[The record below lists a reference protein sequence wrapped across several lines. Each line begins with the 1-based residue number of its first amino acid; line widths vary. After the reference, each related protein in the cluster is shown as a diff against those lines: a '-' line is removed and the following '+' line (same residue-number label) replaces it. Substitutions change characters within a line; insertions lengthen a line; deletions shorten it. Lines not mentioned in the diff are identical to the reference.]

1 MADSNERLIY
11 DLARPLGSP
20 SHGSGD
26 TRRTPGNARHRGDQ
40 GQDSR
45 HRRSVV
51 HDAGLR
57 GDELAL
63 DHRGSA
69 GESCSRQLSLRQ
81 QGGVVPVGADAKARP
96 DEPAARRPA
105 HAARARC
112 RNSRTSVRE
121 DPRCTARARAR
132 AGARSRARWNQFPA
146 PARTRLR
153 GPGAVHPPI
162 PERSICRD
170 DRSLQGGLRP
180 RTSRAA
186 EARALVAPAFHD
198 GRVVVHARRHRC
210 AETDRRART
219 RRRPERRATAA
230 PSGTVPA
237 RGVDVAAS
245 GRRRQRSRAGCVA
258 GCIATTGT
266 LTGRSSMLT
275 LLWLVVAIITAV
287 TLAYVNARG
296 TAWTV
301 SIAVLLAAAWT
312 FAMLPMWVA
321 LLLVA
326 AFVMLAPALL
336 LSLLRRKLIS
346 EPALRAFRR
355 VLPAMSQTEREA
367 LEAGTVWWDGE
378 LFSGAPD
385 WRKLLDVPRAT
396 LSPGEQSF
404 LDNEVE
410 TLAGMVSDWETTNVY
425 RDLPPAVWQYIK
437 DNGFLGMIIPKAYGG
452 LGFSAF
458 AHSEVVQKLST
469 RSGTIAV
476 TVLVPNS
483 LGPGELLLNYGTEAQ
498 KRHFLP
504 RLAKGLEIP
513 CFALTNPYA
522 GSDAASIPDYG
533 IVCWGEHE
541 GARVLGLRL
550 TWDKRYITLGP
561 VATLLGL
568 AFRAYDPDHLV
579 GAREDLGISCA
590 LVPTS
595 HAGVN
600 IGRRHM
606 PLNAVFQN
614 GPNSGRDVFIPMDW
628 IIGGQP
634 MLGRGWRMLMECL
647 AAGRGISLPSSNT
660 GMAKL
665 AVRATGGYARIRR
678 QFRIA
683 IGRFEGIE
691 EPLARMGGN
700 VYLMDA
706 TRQLTARA
714 VDLGEKPAVLS
725 GIAKLHLTE
734 RNREVINDAMD
745 IAGGKGI
752 CMGPSNFLGAAYMQ
766 IPVSITV
773 EGANILTR
781 SLIVFGQGAIR
792 CHPYVLKEMRA
803 TQHADGHEAVV
814 AFDDA
819 LVGHVRFAI
828 RNLARAFVMGLTG
841 SHFVRVPADVDPD
854 TMRYYQQLTR
864 FSAALAFLAYVSMG
878 VLGGELKRKE
888 KLSARL
894 GDILSCLYLC
904 SATLKR
910 FEDEGRQA
918 ADAPLMHWAIWDAMF
933 KAQNAFEGVIS
944 NFPSAFV
951 AGLVRAIVFPLGRPY
966 VVPSDALGRDVARL
980 LIAPSPTR
988 DRLTAGMFL
997 PDQVDDPV
1005 RQIELALDATMAAE
1019 PIEAKLRE
1027 AVRAGRLPRVDD
1039 PRIDAET
1046 LDRQA
1051 IDASVITPDEARVLA
1066 EHRKRVAQV
1075 VRVDDFGPDLGT
1087 SLLRV
1092 DATGRAAD
1100 VASVIAAAQRAPA

>member
-1 MADSNERLIY
+1 
-11 DLARPLGSP
+11 
-20 SHGSGD
+20 
-26 TRRTPGNARHRGDQ
+26 
-40 GQDSR
+40 
-45 HRRSVV
+45 
-51 HDAGLR
+51 
-57 GDELAL
+57 
-63 DHRGSA
+63 
-69 GESCSRQLSLRQ
+69 
-81 QGGVVPVGADAKARP
+81 
-96 DEPAARRPA
+96 
-105 HAARARC
+105 
-112 RNSRTSVRE
+112 
-121 DPRCTARARAR
+121 
-132 AGARSRARWNQFPA
+132 
-146 PARTRLR
+146 
-153 GPGAVHPPI
+153 
-162 PERSICRD
+162 
-170 DRSLQGGLRP
+170 
-180 RTSRAA
+180 
-186 EARALVAPAFHD
+186 
-198 GRVVVHARRHRC
+198 
-210 AETDRRART
+210 
-219 RRRPERRATAA
+219 
-230 PSGTVPA
+230 
-237 RGVDVAAS
+237 
-245 GRRRQRSRAGCVA
+245 
-258 GCIATTGT
+258 
-266 LTGRSSMLT
+266 MLT
-275 LLWLVVAIITAV
+275 LAWLLVMLIAALV
-287 TLAYVNARG
+287 LAYTNARG
-296 TAWTV
+296 IVWTLTLGV
-301 SIAVLLAAAWT
+301 ALAAAWT
-312 FAMLPMWVA
+312 FALAPAWLVA
-321 LLLVA
+321 SMAAIVAVLATLLLV
-326 AFVMLAPALL
+326 PP
-336 LSLLRRKLIS
+336 LRRS
-346 EPALRAFRR
+346 MFSAPALRAFRK
-355 VLPAMSQTEREA
+355 VLPPMSDTEREA

-378 LFSGAPD
+378 LFSGRPN
-385 WRKLLDVPRAT
+385 WRRLLDMPPAALT
-396 LSPGEQSF
+396 PDEQRF
-404 LDNEVE
+404 LDDEVE

-425 RDLPPAVWQYIK
+425 KDLPPAVWKFIK
-437 DNGFLGMIIPKAYGG
+437 DKGFLGMIIPREYGG
-452 LGFSAF
+452 LGFSAY
-458 AHSEVVQKLST
+458 AHSQVVQKLST
-469 RSGTIAV
+469 RSGTTAV

-483 LGPGELLLNYGTEAQ
+483 LGPGELLLHYGTPEQ
-498 KRHFLP
+498 KRHYLP
-504 RLAKGLEIP
+504 RLAKGIEIP
-513 CFALTNPYA
+513 CFALTNPNA
-522 GSDAASIPDYG
+522 GSDAASIPDVG
-533 IVCWGEHE
+533 IVCWGEHRGE
-541 GARVLGLRL
+541 RVLGLRV

-568 AFRAYDPDHLV
+568 AFRAYDPEHLV
-579 GAREDLGISCA
+579 GDREDLGITCA

-595 HAGVN
+595 HPGVN

-628 IIGGQP
+628 VIGGQP

-665 AVRATGGYARIRR
+665 AVRTTGGYARIRR
-678 QFRIA
+678 QFRMA

-700 VYLMDA
+700 LYMMDS
-706 TRQLTARA
+706 TRLLTARA

-725 GIAKLHLTE
+725 GIAKLHITE
-734 RNREVINDAMD
+734 RARQVINDAMD

-803 TQHADGHEAVV
+803 ARHSDTARAVA
-814 AFDDA
+814 AFDAA
-819 LVGHVRFAI
+819 LFGHVRFALS
-828 RNLARAFVMGLTG
+828 NVARAFVMGVTG
-841 SHFVRVPADVDPD
+841 SHFVSAPDDVDPA
-854 TMRYYQQLTR
+854 TRRYYQQLTR
-864 FSAALAFLAYVSMG
+864 FCAALAFLADVSMG

-944 NFPSAFV
+944 NFPNALV

-1051 IDASVITPDEARVLA
+1051 IDAGVITPDEARVLA

-1092 DATGRAAD
+1092 DAADRAAD
-1100 VASVIAAAQRAPA
+1100 AASVIAAAQRAPA